1 MNKRDKHPSG
11 FSVSKNPEEKF
22 RNLFDN
28 AGEGIYQPA
37 PTLFLLTHHLFPG
50 MILQKQ
56 TPGTCG
62 IRGS

>member
-28 AGEGIYQPA
+28 AGEGI
-37 PTLFLLTHHLFPG
+37 
-50 MILQKQ
+50 
-56 TPGTCG
+56 
-62 IRGS
+62 